1 MSLPYEN
8 YIFDLYG
15 TLVDIRTDER
25 GRALWEKTALYY
37 GEHGAHYEAK
47 ELRAAYLR
55 LCAREQARRKDPLYE
70 LELRRVFRALYEEKG
85 VCPDRRRVEDTAVCF
100 RLQSLKK
107 LRVYPWVRS
116 AFAELRARGAKL
128 YLLSNAQ
135 ACFTLPELRLL
146 ELHDAFDG
154 VVISSDAHWKKPD
167 PRIMRALLDG
177 YKLAPERC
185 LMTGN
190 DQHTDVLVARAVGMD
205 ALYLQTGTSGVY
217 DPALKA
223 EFELLDGDFSR
234 IPSLL
239 GIHTII

>member
-25 GRALWEKTALYY
+25 GRALWKKTALYY
-37 GEHGAHYEAK
+37 GENGAHYEPG

-55 LCAREQARRKDPLYE
+55 LCAREQARRKSPLYE

-85 VCPDRRRVEDTAVCF
+85 VRPDRRRVEDTACF
-100 RLQSLKK
+100 FRIQSLKK
-107 LRVYPWVRS
+107 LRVYPWVQPT
-116 AFAELRARGAKL
+116 FAALRERGAKL
-128 YLLSNAQ
+128 FLLSNAQ

-146 ELHDAFDG
+146 GLHDAFDG
-154 VVISSDAHWKKPD
+154 IVISSDAQWKKPD
-167 PRIMRALLDG
+167 PRIMRKLLDG
-177 YKLAPERC
+177 CGLAPETC

-190 DQHTDVLVARAVGMD
+190 DQHTDVLVAHAVGMH
-205 ALYLQTGTSGVY
+205 ALYLQTETSGVY

-223 EFELLDGDFSR
+223 ELELLDGDFSR

-239 GIHTII
+239 GIH